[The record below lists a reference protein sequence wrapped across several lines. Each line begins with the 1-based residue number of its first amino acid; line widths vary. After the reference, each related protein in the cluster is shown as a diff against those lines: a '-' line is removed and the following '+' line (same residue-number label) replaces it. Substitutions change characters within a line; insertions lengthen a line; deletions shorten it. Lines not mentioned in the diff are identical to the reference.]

1 MEQQS
6 SDQEQKEAAESPEEQ
21 RIREGIADALR
32 NGESIDHETAC
43 LIANAITPGSG
54 DLHLLATTGEVG
66 LDIGVELDLAAEVLP
81 ERADTWIAALD
92 GYCYRRRDK
101 GPLPGWQGRSEVTD
115 EGGPAHDD

>member
-1 MEQQS
+1 MEHQS
-6 SDQEQKEAAESPEEQ
+6 SGHEQREAAESPEAQ

-54 DLHLLATTGEVG
+54 ALHLLATTGEVG
-66 LDIGVELDLAAEVLP
+66 VDIDAELDVAAEVLP

-92 GYCYRRRDK
+92 GYCYRRQDK
-101 GPLPGWQGRSEVTD
+101 GPLEAWQSRSDLTN
-115 EGGPAHDD
+115 EGGSAHDD